1 MRRFALIALKFAI
14 SAVLLY
20 FAFSRVSWQTV
31 LERLHRLDWFY
42 VTLALAI
49 GILQIGAVAIRWRR
63 IAQAC
68 GAALSTSLSMRF
80 NLIGAFFGQVLP
92 STVGGDA
99 TRIWL
104 VARIAGSGWRAA
116 TYSVLLD
123 RFFGVFALAFVV
135 TAGLYWSFALI
146 QNPVG
151 RLVLLAIG
159 LGSLVGSATF
169 LALGFWPWLARWKF
183 TKPLSDMAR
192 IAGTL
197 MISRDAGPMILSS
210 SVLVHLMTAAL
221 AWSVAQA
228 VAARLGYVD
237 AVLLVLPVTLIATL
251 PVSIAGWG
259 VRETALMQ
267 AFLYAGL
274 DRNDGLIVS
283 VLLGLVTFA
292 TGIIGGLLWLAGSD
306 RAKLGKAPLRMEG

>member
-146 QNPVG
+146 QDPVG

-159 LGSLVGSATF
+159 LGSLVG
-169 LALGFWPWLARWKF
+169 LGDVSWRSVSGHGWPLEIHQAAVRHGADRRHAHDLARRR
-183 TKPLSDMAR
+183 TDDPLVVGARPSDDGGAR
-192 IAGTL
+192 LECGASGRRAARRRGRRAAGAASDADRDPAGVDRGL
-197 MISRDAGPMILSS
+197 GRARDRVDAGVSTPASTET
-210 SVLVHLMTAAL
+210 TA
-221 AWSVAQA
+221 
-228 VAARLGYVD
+228 
-237 AVLLVLPVTLIATL
+237 
-251 PVSIAGWG
+251 
-259 VRETALMQ
+259 
-267 AFLYAGL
+267 
-274 DRNDGLIVS
+274 
-283 VLLGLVTFA
+283 
-292 TGIIGGLLWLAGSD
+292 
-306 RAKLGKAPLRMEG
+306 